1 MEEKDRL
8 VSIIVPVYNVEKYL
22 SKCIES
28 LINQTYTNIEI
39 LLINDGSTDNSK
51 KICEQFKEKD
61 SRIKLINKENG
72 GLSDARNKGLQVAIG
87 KYIAFVDSDDY
98 VEKNYIETLYSLIT
112 KFNSEIA
119 IADFRVIKSAKKIKE
134 SEIKEY
140 SIIPEKAIEEMLYSD
155 FYYISA
161 CSKLYKKELFEN
173 VEFPKGKMFED
184 VGTTYKLIIKA
195 NKIACT
201 NKKIYNY
208 VIRNNS
214 ITTSKF
220 KKEHYDLIELTN
232 TMCEDILQKFPNMEK
247 GALRRKIYANISTL
261 NRMLLSKETKVDL
274 DLVNYIKKTGKT
286 ILKDNKVPKRD
297 KIAII
302 LINLNLDI
310 YKIFLKIYK
319 K

>member
-1 MEEKDRL
+1 MEENNRL
-8 VSIIVPVYNVEKYL
+8 ISIIVPIYNVEKYL

-28 LINQTYTNIEI
+28 LLNQTYTNIEI
-39 LLINDGSTDNSK
+39 LLVNDGSTDNSK
-51 KICEQFKEKD
+51 KICEQFKGKD

-72 GLSDARNKGLQVAIG
+72 GLSDARNKGLQKSIG
-87 KYIAFVDSDDY
+87 KYITFVDSDDY

-119 IADFRVIKSAKKIKE
+119 IADFRVIKGDKQKIKE
-134 SEIKEY
+134 KDIKEY
-140 SIIPEKAIEEMLYSD
+140 CITSEKAIDEMLYSD

-220 KKEHYDLIELTN
+220 KK
-232 TMCEDILQKFPNMEK
+232 
-247 GALRRKIYANISTL
+247 IS
-261 NRMLLSKETKVDL
+261 
-274 DLVNYIKKTGKT
+274 
-286 ILKDNKVPKRD
+286 
-297 KIAII
+297 
-302 LINLNLDI
+302 
-310 YKIFLKIYK
+310 
-319 K
+319 